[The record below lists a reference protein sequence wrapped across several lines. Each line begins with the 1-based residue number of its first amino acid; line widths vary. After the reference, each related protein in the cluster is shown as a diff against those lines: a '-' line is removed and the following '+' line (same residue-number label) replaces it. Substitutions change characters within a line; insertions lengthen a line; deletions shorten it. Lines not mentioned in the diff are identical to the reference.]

1 MFTEFIGKYFN
12 EETWLYLSETIIK
25 IIVVLVLSKVIIK
38 IGKKMLRKVFLV
50 RAKSPFRTNERRES
64 TLLKLLE
71 NIITYVVYFVSAM
84 MILEYCGIPI
94 KGLLA
99 GAGILG
105 LAVGFGAQSLVKDI
119 ISGFFVIFEDQ
130 FSVGDYIKINPFEG
144 EVLEIGLRTTKLKSK
159 TGELHVIPNGSI
171 IQVTNY
177 SILNSV
183 SIVDVTIPNDQKSEL
198 AEKLIQ
204 QQLSGLETKVED
216 IVTSPVLTGIET
228 HSPEGLVLRIVTE
241 TKPLKEEEV
250 SPIDKARGRQGRLG
264 AVPRDAGGPACFREW
279 SVDRSITVDHATAP
293 GARRYLGQERHRDR
307 DHHGRHRQRAG
318 EVGGD
323 RGRPLKAASLSTNAG
338 GVGAPR
344 ERAMPPRTCRRT
356 PRPRRTCRR
365 RRAPAGRP
373 SWRRSDGSRRA
384 SAFVTCRRW
393 LTRARGLDPL
403 RAASAPWPPA
413 QSWATPRGPRTRSR
427 AGTAP
432 GRRAAPSRTASTSST
447 SSWRQ
452 PRSRAS
458 RPRVLPGCSSRR
470 SRSARRSSR
479 AGRPQSRRGRPT
491 TGGTSSRPTPP
502 GRPPGWPAGPRNPRA
517 TPTIRSSGPPTRR
530 ASARLPRWTPS
541 SAPSR
546 ATVSW
551 RARSTVGAG
560 CRRRR
565 QSARSSTRPST
576 RSRWSAPGS
585 AGASSARSAR
595 GASAAST

>member
-250 SPIDKARGRQGRLG
+250 SRLIRKEIKTILEEFDI
-264 AVPRDAGGPACFREW
+264 V
-279 SVDRSITVDHATAP
+279 
-293 GARRYLGQERHRDR
+293 
-307 DHHGRHRQRAG
+307 
-318 EVGGD
+318 
-323 RGRPLKAASLSTNAG
+323 STSKSG
-338 GVGAPR
+338 GV
-344 ERAMPPRTCRRT
+344 
-356 PRPRRTCRR
+356 
-365 RRAPAGRP
+365 
-373 SWRRSDGSRRA
+373 
-384 SAFVTCRRW
+384 V
-393 LTRARGLDPL
+393 
-403 RAASAPWPPA
+403 
-413 QSWATPRGPRTRSR
+413 
-427 AGTAP
+427 
-432 GRRAAPSRTASTSST
+432 
-447 SSWRQ
+447 
-452 PRSRAS
+452 
-458 RPRVLPGCSSRR
+458 
-470 SRSARRSSR
+470 
-479 AGRPQSRRGRPT
+479 
-491 TGGTSSRPTPP
+491 
-502 GRPPGWPAGPRNPRA
+502 
-517 TPTIRSSGPPTRR
+517 
-530 ASARLPRWTPS
+530 
-541 SAPSR
+541 
-546 ATVSW
+546 
-551 RARSTVGAG
+551 
-560 CRRRR
+560 
-565 QSARSSTRPST
+565 
-576 RSRWSAPGS
+576 
-585 AGASSARSAR
+585 
-595 GASAAST
+595 